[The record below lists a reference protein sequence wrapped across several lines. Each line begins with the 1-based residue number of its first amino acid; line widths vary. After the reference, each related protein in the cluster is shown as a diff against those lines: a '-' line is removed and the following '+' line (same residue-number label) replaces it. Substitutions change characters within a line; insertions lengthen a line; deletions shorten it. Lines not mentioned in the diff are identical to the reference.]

1 MIVSDVN
8 LNVGAYLG
16 FYRAESR
23 QEKGFGTKE
32 VVVNDAYD
40 IVQGEYGTIA
50 GSTETGNFRYSGQTL
65 DGKMTGLGHMTFYE
79 KKSSNTVISGKYEGR
94 FENNKFHGDGK
105 LVLGSDFEF
114 IGTYEH
120 HKRRT
125 GKSYKITRTCSEKW
139 VEEDKQTCDG

>member
-16 FYRAESR
+16 FYRAESD
-23 QEKGFGTKE
+23 QEKGFGTRK
-32 VVVNDAYD
+32 VIVNEAYHT
-40 IVQGEYGTIA
+40 VQGEYATKSGN
-50 GSTETGNFRYSGQTL
+50 NFRYSGQTL
-65 DGKMTGLGHMTFYE
+65 NGVITGLGHMTFYE
-79 KKSSNTVISGKYEGR
+79 KKSSNSVISGKYEGR
-94 FENNKFHGDGK
+94 FENDKFHGDGRFED
-105 LVLGSDFEF
+105 LRVGSSFEF